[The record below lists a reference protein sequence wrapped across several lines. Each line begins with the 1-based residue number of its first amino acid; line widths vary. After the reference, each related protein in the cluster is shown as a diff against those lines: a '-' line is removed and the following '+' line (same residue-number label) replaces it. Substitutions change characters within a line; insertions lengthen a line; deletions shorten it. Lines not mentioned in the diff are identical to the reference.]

1 MKTQK
6 VKQYSTTFFHVNE
19 RSNRIKNDRYYR
31 LIEFGLMLREIGPSQ
46 NPISYSLQLH
56 QQK

>member
-31 LIEFGLMLREIGPSQ
+31 LIEFGLILREIGPS
-46 NPISYSLQLH
+46 
-56 QQK
+56 